1 MTNHHITRILTTL
14 AIATP
19 ITLAAAQPTTTIS
32 RACQQAITTADTL
45 AIATLLNA
53 NERTQLAYDHL
64 NQAAQCTTGE

>member
-1 MTNHHITRILTTL
+1 MTNHHITRILATL
-14 AIATP
+14 ALAAP
-19 ITLAAAQPTTTIS
+19 ITLTAAQPTTIS
-32 RACQQAITTADTL
+32 RACHQAITTADTL

>member
-1 MTNHHITRILTTL
+1 MTNHHITRILA
-14 AIATP
+14 AIALAAP
-19 ITLAAAQPTTTIS
+19 ITLTAAQPTAIS

>member
-1 MTNHHITRILTTL
+1 MTNRHITRILA
-14 AIATP
+14 AIALAAS
-19 ITLAAAQPTTTIS
+19 ITLTAAQPTTIS

-53 NERTQLAYDHL
+53 TNRTELAYDHL

>member
-1 MTNHHITRILTTL
+1 MTNHHITRILATL

-19 ITLAAAQPTTTIS
+19 ITLAAAQPTTIS

-64 NQAAQCTTGE
+64 NQVAQCTTGE